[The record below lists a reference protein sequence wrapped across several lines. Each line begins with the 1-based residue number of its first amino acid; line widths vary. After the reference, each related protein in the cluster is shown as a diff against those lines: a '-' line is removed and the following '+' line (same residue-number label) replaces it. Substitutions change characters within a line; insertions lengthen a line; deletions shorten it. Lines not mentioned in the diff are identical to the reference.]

1 MFKHPSRLVL
11 SILPFV
17 VVMLFYL
24 FGILSASPGNTS
36 PADTWCKEDINGDG
50 RTNIIDVISLLLFG
64 RGNPIDPIADYNG
77 DGSHTISDAV
87 ELLLN
92 IIQDKLTPLEVVVEP
107 VEIDDFLL
115 NPFRGFESK
124 HCFNDWIGRGV
135 PGHPA
140 IDFFDVGSIGRWGE
154 WH

>member
-36 PADTWCKEDINGDG
+36 PADTWCKEDI
-50 RTNIIDVISLLLFG
+50 
-64 RGNPIDPIADYNG
+64 NG

-140 IDFFDVGSIGRWGE
+140 IDFFDIGSIGRWGE

>member
-1 MFKHPSRLVL
+1 MRIMFKHPSRLVL

-24 FGILSASPGNTS
+24 FGMLSASPGNTS
-36 PADTWCKEDINGDG
+36 PADTWCKEDI
-50 RTNIIDVISLLLFG
+50 
-64 RGNPIDPIADYNG
+64 NG

-92 IIQDKLTPLEVVVEP
+92 IIQDKLTPLEVVAEP

-140 IDFFDVGSIGRWGE
+140 IDFFDIGSIGRWGE